1 MELPYQYKGLDL
13 DMLTLFEKVGG
24 EELGLKI
31 FQQSD
36 TNVSLAKE
44 WIPFDCDQF
53 EMPETKDLKTPDIF
67 LWLDVYLV
75 LNNKAYDALAPS
87 LHQFGEFLPLT
98 VNGETHFLFNCLT
111 FGKEDEAEIN
121 YKYDAGIPTG
131 LTNLEFVE
139 EDVEDKS
146 LFKSQISFRGSL
158 FCNSLF
164 KRLCD
169 ENQLK
174 GLGFQ

>member
-1 MELPYQYKGLDL
+1 MRRAHNSE
-13 DMLTLFEKVGG
+13 M
-24 EELGLKI
+24 
-31 FQQSD
+31 
-36 TNVSLAKE
+36 KE
-44 WIPFDCDQF
+44 RGQIDFN
-53 EMPETKDLKTPDIF
+53 
-67 LWLDVYLV
+67 LV
-75 LNNKAYDALAPS
+75 PS

-111 FGKEDEAEIN
+111 FGKEDEAKIN